1 MPVSIE
7 ELDATVRAFYE
18 GRGEQV
24 NPKLLIGHILASLDG
39 RLTCPCRTAKT
50 GSGCPE
56 PGKLLSPPLPG
67 LVLWLTVI
75 CNSSKRTPMP
85 G

>member
-24 NPKLLIGHILASLDG
+24 NIHTTSYCGRIPLLYES
-39 RLTCPCRTAKT
+39 
-50 GSGCPE
+50 
-56 PGKLLSPPLPG
+56 
-67 LVLWLTVI
+67 
-75 CNSSKRTPMP
+75 
-85 G
+85 

>member
-24 NPKLLIGHILASLDG
+24 TMARDSWRSNSITDNRPLRNSKKLPK
-39 RLTCPCRTAKT
+39 
-50 GSGCPE
+50 
-56 PGKLLSPPLPG
+56 PL
-67 LVLWLTVI
+67 
-75 CNSSKRTPMP
+75 
-85 G
+85 

>member
-24 NPKLLIGHILASLDG
+24 CYWELLDPSLSMILTFRFLRNSKRLLKLL
-39 RLTCPCRTAKT
+39 
-50 GSGCPE
+50 
-56 PGKLLSPPLPG
+56 
-67 LVLWLTVI
+67 
-75 CNSSKRTPMP
+75 
-85 G
+85 

>member
-24 NPKLLIGHILASLDG
+24 NIHTDDLLKLFS
-39 RLTCPCRTAKT
+39 C
-50 GSGCPE
+50 
-56 PGKLLSPPLPG
+56 
-67 LVLWLTVI
+67 
-75 CNSSKRTPMP
+75 SKNRDADHSCH
-85 G
+85 

>member
-24 NPKLLIGHILASLDG
+24 SSQSATRPPS
-39 RLTCPCRTAKT
+39 P
-50 GSGCPE
+50 SP
-56 PGKLLSPPLPG
+56 SPPPPRE
-67 LVLWLTVI
+67 
-75 CNSSKRTPMP
+75 S
-85 G
+85 

>member
-24 NPKLLIGHILASLDG
+24 NLNRRKHGV
-39 RLTCPCRTAKT
+39 
-50 GSGCPE
+50 
-56 PGKLLSPPLPG
+56 PGA
-67 LVLWLTVI
+67 V
-75 CNSSKRTPMP
+75 CMDHEY
-85 G
+85 